1 MPDKT
6 AEASVD
12 VPLSLCRSGFAA
24 RPLMKMA
31 GSTPVTLG
39 AFACTSD
46 TSETNRLHID
56 QNKMVWKDVKH
67 CSAHRVDIQSM
78 FEREMNGRI

>member
-1 MPDKT
+1 
-6 AEASVD
+6 
-12 VPLSLCRSGFAA
+12 
-24 RPLMKMA
+24 MKMA

-67 CSAHRVDIQSM
+67 CSAHRLDIQSM
-78 FEREMNGRI
+78 FERDEWKDLRIHTWPSSPHSRYANESHANVMPK